1 MEKQYKRPLNEF
13 GKKVRIRLIELNKPQ
28 AWLIEEVQRRTGKY
42 FDSSYF
48 YKLSTGGARSKPME
62 QVILDILGL
71 SGGKE

>member
-1 MEKQYKRPLNEF
+1 MERQYKRPLNEF

-48 YKLSTGGARSKPME
+48 YKLSTGGAQSKPME
-62 QVILDILGL
+62 RVILNILGMP
-71 SGGKE
+71 GGEE